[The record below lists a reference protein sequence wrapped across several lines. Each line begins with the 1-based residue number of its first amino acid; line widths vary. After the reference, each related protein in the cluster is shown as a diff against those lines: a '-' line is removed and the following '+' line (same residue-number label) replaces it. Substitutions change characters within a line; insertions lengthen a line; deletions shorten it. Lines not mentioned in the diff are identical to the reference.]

1 MSRYYFLCK
10 VRVPDS
16 MVGDM
21 EIEWQKDSGD
31 TDGSFEM
38 FVWLILRLQ
47 PRCCWWWCTLRWPVL
62 LLLLVVVVLLP
73 IIN

>member
-1 MSRYYFLCK
+1 
-10 VRVPDS
+10 

-38 FVWLILRLQ
+38 FVWLALRLQ
-47 PRCCWWWCTLRWPVL
+47 PRCCWLWYPLRWPVL
-62 LLLLVVVVLLP
+62 LLLLLLVVVVVVVWWW
-73 IIN
+73 

>member
-1 MSRYYFLCK
+1 MCK
-10 VRVPDS
+10 VRVTDS
-16 MVGDM
+16 TVGDM
-21 EIEWQKDSGD
+21 EIEWQTGSGD

-47 PRCCWWWCTLRWPVL
+47 PRCCCWWCTLRWPIL